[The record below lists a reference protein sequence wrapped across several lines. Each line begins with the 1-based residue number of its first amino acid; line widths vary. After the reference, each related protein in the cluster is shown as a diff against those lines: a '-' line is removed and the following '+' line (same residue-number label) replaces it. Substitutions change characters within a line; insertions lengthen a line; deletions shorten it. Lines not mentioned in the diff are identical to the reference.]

1 MNVAHNLRESALVR
15 LNRIPVRSFHRRLM
29 WILGFVFFFD
39 HADINTLA
47 FASPALMK
55 QWHIPISTV
64 ALLVSATFMG
74 MFIGSTVGGWIS
86 DRIGRKKALLGTTL
100 WYAGFSLLNGL
111 VWNASGLFIT
121 RFLTGVGISA
131 MTVVGI
137 SYISEIYPARVRGSY
152 QGWIMVIGLS
162 GVPVTAYI
170 ARFCIPLGVWGW
182 RLVFIWGSLGLLFP
196 LLAPLLEESPRWLE
210 NQGRF
215 DEADRVLDRIE
226 GNVLRQGGPLPVSAG
241 PIPAARPQSCRYLD
255 LFEPAVAPRTMLLVA
270 AWIAITLGFF
280 GFTSWVPSLLVAH
293 GFSLLH
299 SLVWSSAMSLAI
311 VPGAAIAAL
320 ISDRWDR
327 KWTTSAVAV
336 TIAICGLFYGLTFRA
351 TAIIVFGLLV
361 EMLIHLFMPLMY
373 AYTAESFPAEIR
385 NSGTGLAYGA
395 GRLAN
400 VFGPLIVALLYKHF
414 GYTSV
419 FVYIAM
425 TWIVVAILV
434 SVFGR
439 RSRTLA

>member
-1 MNVAHNLRESALVR
+1 MHKRRESAAAR
-15 LNRIPVRSFHRRLM
+15 LNRLPVRWFHRRVMLV
-29 WILGFVFFFD
+29 LGFVFFFD

-47 FASPALMK
+47 YASPALMK
-55 QWHIPISTV
+55 QWHVSISTI

-74 MFIGSTVGGWIS
+74 MFIGSTMGGLIS
-86 DRIGRKKALLGTTL
+86 DRIGRKRALFGTTV

-111 VWNASGLFIT
+111 VWNSWGLFVT

-137 SYISEIYPARVRGSY
+137 AYISEIYPARVRGSY

-170 ARFCIPLGVWGW
+170 ARFCIPLAPWGW
-182 RLVFIWGSLGLLFP
+182 RLVFVWGSLGLLFP
-196 LLAPLLEESPRWLE
+196 LLSRFLEESPRWLE

-226 GNVLRQGGPLPVSAG
+226 EEVFEGAEPPLFAG
-241 PIPAARPQSCRYLD
+241 PATPVVPQPNRYLR
-255 LFEPAVAPRTMLLVA
+255 LVERNLLPRTTLLVCV
-270 AWIAITLGFF
+270 WIATTLGFF

-327 KWTTSAVAV
+327 KWSTSVVAV
-336 TIAICGLFYGLTFRA
+336 IIAICGFFYGLTFHVA
-351 TAIIVFGLLV
+351 TIIIFGLLV

-400 VFGPLIVALLYKHF
+400 VFGPLIVALLYKHY

-425 TWIVVAILV
+425 TWVVVALLV
-434 SVFGR
+434 GGFGS
-439 RSRTLA
+439 RSRTLV